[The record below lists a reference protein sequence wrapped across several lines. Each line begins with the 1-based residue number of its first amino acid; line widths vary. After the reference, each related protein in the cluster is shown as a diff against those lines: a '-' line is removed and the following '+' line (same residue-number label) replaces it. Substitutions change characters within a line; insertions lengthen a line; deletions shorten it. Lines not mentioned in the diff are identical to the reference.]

1 MRWDELDLEA
11 GLWILPRERVKTDQP
26 HEVPLS
32 AASVNLLKSVPRIA
46 GSSFVFTT
54 NGTAPSSGYSKG
66 KRKLD
71 ALLPS
76 DIPTGG
82 STICAGPSRAVWRD
96 WASTF
101 L

>member
-1 MRWDELDLEA
+1 M
-11 GLWILPRERVKTDQP
+11 PRERVKTDQP

-32 AASVNLLKSVPRIA
+32 AASVDLMKSVPRIA

-76 DIPTGG
+76 DMPD
-82 STICAGPSRAVWRD
+82 WRLHD
-96 WASTF
+96 LRRTVAAAWRGWVSTF